1 MYSLTVRLY
10 VFKLENHLFVLIQG
24 RSNNSMITI
33 PSEVQEML
41 RQQKFVVVC
50 SVDPNGVANISP
62 RTSFYFTGD
71 AIYWLDFF
79 KHKSQGNFKTIPWI
93 SVGVFDTKELTGY
106 QMKGKVSFV
115 TNSKEKSKTT
125 DIIARSATG
134 KTSTKIF
141 ERLSRNKTPDVI
153 MFTPKAVYSLSPKEE
168 SGISILMDKDGETVA
183 LLGR

>member
-1 MYSLTVRLY
+1 MVTL
-10 VFKLENHLFVLIQG
+10 
-24 RSNNSMITI
+24 
-33 PSEVQEML
+33 PSEVQEMM
-41 RQQKFVVVC
+41 RKQKFIVVC

-62 RTSFYFTGD
+62 RTSFYFTDD

-93 SVGVFDTKELTGY
+93 SVGVFDIKELKGF

-115 TNSKEKSKTT
+115 TNSKEKSKIIDT
-125 DIIARSATG
+125 IARSVTG

-141 ERLSRNKTPDVI
+141 ERLSQNKTPDVV
-153 MFTPKAVYSLSPKEE
+153 MFTSKAVYSLNPKEE
-168 SGISILMDKDGETVA
+168 SGIPLLIDKDGETIS